1 MNKVSELHNNNN
13 NRGDIM
19 TNLQTLRQNV
29 DALTDA
35 EKAIIK
41 SIISMTAVLV
51 SVAANAKNQTTDK

>member
-1 MNKVSELHNNNN
+1 
-13 NRGDIM
+13 M

>member
-1 MNKVSELHNNNN
+1 MSELHNNNN